1 MSKNETLDKEKN
13 LKRECKFVVHVPKA
27 TDADGEEI
35 RPDLHFVKEVI
46 FKENGEQVK
55 NLRIIKDFQKP
66 FYITKPHFQNHEQK
80 KESDLYDNDIIKVL
94 SDELNSRT
102 I

>member
-1 MSKNETLDKEKN
+1 MILDDEQIYHLIDLLEINIKE
-13 LKRECKFVVHVPKA
+13 
-27 TDADGEEI
+27 D
-35 RPDLHFVKEVI
+35 
-46 FKENGEQVK
+46 
-55 NLRIIKDFQKP
+55 KP
-66 FYITKPHFQNHEQK
+66 LLTIEQK